1 MDKQR
6 VDVISVEIS
15 TITDDIEDFIDE
27 NEIDENTTKSKVDY
41 KISNIEELKKSYRKI
56 DTELKISFEAS
67 YEELKHDMSK
77 HFPQLENPSK

>member
-15 TITDDIEDFIDE
+15 TIADDIEDFIDE

-77 HFPQLENPSK
+77 HF

>member
-15 TITDDIEDFIDE
+15 TIADDIEDFIDE
-27 NEIDENTTKSKVDY
+27 NEIDENATKSEVNY

-56 DTELKISFEAS
+56 HTELKILFEAS

-77 HFPQLENPSK
+77 HFQQLENLSK

>member
-15 TITDDIEDFIDE
+15 TIADDIEDFIDE
-27 NEIDENTTKSKVDY
+27 NEIDENSTKSEVDC
-41 KISNIEELKKSYRKI
+41 KISKLEELKKGYRKI
-56 DTELKISFEAS
+56 LNELKILSEAS

-77 HFPQLENPSK
+77 HFQQLENLSK

>member
-15 TITDDIEDFIDE
+15 TIADDIEDFIDE
-27 NEIDENTTKSKVDY
+27 NEIDENSTKSEADC
-41 KISNIEELKKSYRKI
+41 KISNIEELKKSYWKI
-56 DTELKISFEAS
+56 HTELKILFEAS

-77 HFPQLENPSK
+77 HFQQLENLSK

>member
-15 TITDDIEDFIDE
+15 IIADDIDE
-27 NEIDENTTKSKVDY
+27 NEIDENSTKSEVDC
-41 KISNIEELKKSYRKI
+41 KICKIEELKKSYRKI
-56 DTELKISFEAS
+56 HNELKILSEAS

-77 HFPQLENPSK
+77 HFQQLENLSK